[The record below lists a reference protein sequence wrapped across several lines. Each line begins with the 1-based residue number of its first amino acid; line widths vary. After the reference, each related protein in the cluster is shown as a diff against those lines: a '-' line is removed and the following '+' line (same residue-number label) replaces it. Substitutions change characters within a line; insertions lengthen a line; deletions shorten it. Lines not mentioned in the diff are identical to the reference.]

1 MALDFSRRAAIPEM
15 MDAQDVDLE
24 TFRGCLVDLAKV
36 NRLTLAYRPTLAFLD
51 RIHASGLWPKD
62 RPVVILDVGSGYG
75 DMLRL
80 VRRWAK
86 ARSLDVRLQGL
97 DRNPFAGRV
106 AERVL
111 GSEGIQWIDEDLFGH
126 QGGADIIISSLFAHR
141 RCRRRRRPQHCCG
154 VPPLATRCHLSIQ
167 HPLVQR
173 HLADVAV
180 GLNQVFNGHQSTSH
194 AIHKPPEKMPQWQ
207 RLHLLHQRVTRE
219 QGTALCRCVRGT
231 RHGHHAQ
238 PQQRFTKNALQLA
251 QRDLVLRG
259 DAAAGHHNDK
269 RRHAMRRKLCNARY
283 FTVHRARAARRVAQ
297 AGRVY
302 DAEGL
307 LIKAVVAE
315 GRGLCHGAHGGC
327 GRKLLVQL
335 ARQCVG
341 GGGLARARDAHHHNH
356 AAGWVGC
363 LAARKA
369 VVV

>member
-126 QGGADIIISSLFAHR
+126 QGGADIIISSLFAH
-141 RCRRRRRPQHCCG
+141 H
-154 VPPLATRCHLSIQ
+154 LDDDALTRFL
-167 HPLVQR
+167 
-173 HLADVAV
+173 
-180 GLNQVFNGHQSTSH
+180 
-194 AIHKPPEKMPQWQ
+194 EWQ
-207 RLHLLHQRVTRE
+207 EV
-219 QGTALCRCVRGT
+219 
-231 RHGHHAQ
+231 
-238 PQQRFTKNALQLA
+238 
-251 QRDLVLRG
+251 
-259 DAAAGHHNDK
+259 
-269 RRHAMRRKLCNARY
+269 NARIGWFINDLLRHPVSY
-283 FTVHRARAARRVAQ
+283 YGFSALSRLMGWHPFVRHDGPVSIRRAFRADDWSALLAQ
-297 AGRVY
+297 AGVRGARV
-302 DAEGL
+302 EPWFPF
-307 LIKAVVAE
+307 
-315 GRGLCHGAHGGC
+315 RLCVS
-327 GRKLLVQL
+327 KL
-335 ARQCVG
+335 RS
-341 GGGLARARDAHHHNH
+341 
-356 AAGWVGC
+356 
-363 LAARKA
+363 
-369 VVV
+369 